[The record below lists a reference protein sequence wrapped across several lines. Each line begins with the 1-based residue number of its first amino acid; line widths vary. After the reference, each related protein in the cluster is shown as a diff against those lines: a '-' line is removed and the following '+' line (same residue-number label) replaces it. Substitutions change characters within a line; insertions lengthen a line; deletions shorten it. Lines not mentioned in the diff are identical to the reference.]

1 MANKRALKRTVH
13 DVCDELIAEAMAL
26 SLYGTKGQQERA
38 YNQLFAIAKIEDEC
52 ISRIS
57 HPEPG
62 MKAKVYF
69 KDLKEKFTANV
80 SDIVDQMNG

>member
-1 MANKRALKRTVH
+1 MANKRDLKH
-13 DVCDELIAEAMAL
+13 SIHSVCDELIAEAMAL

-38 YNQLFAIAKIEDEC
+38 YNQLFAIAKLEDEC

-62 MKAKVYF
+62 MKAGTYF
-69 KDLKEKFTANV
+69 KDLKEKFSAHV